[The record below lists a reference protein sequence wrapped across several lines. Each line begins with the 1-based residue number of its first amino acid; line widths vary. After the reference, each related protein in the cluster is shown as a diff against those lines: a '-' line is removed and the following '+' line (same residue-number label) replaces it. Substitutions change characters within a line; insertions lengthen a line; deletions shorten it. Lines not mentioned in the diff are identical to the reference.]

1 MSPKERDQVSR
12 EIYIQEVKDGL
23 WSLKPFKAPGPDGL
37 HIGFFQAYWNI
48 VGSSVFEEVKEI
60 FRSGTMPNHLNETLI
75 TLIPKF
81 PGVDNL
87 GSFRPISSCNTI
99 YKVVTKMIVKRLRPY
114 LLNLTFPLQT
124 AFVSGRMEVD
134 NMIIAQEL
142 IHTMSLKK
150 G

>member
-23 WSLKPFKAPGPDGL
+23 WSLKPFKALGPDRL

-75 TLIPKF
+75 TLILKF
-81 PGVDNL
+81 PRVDNL

-124 AFVSGRMEVD
+124 PFVLGRMEVD

>member
-1 MSPKERDQVSR
+1 MSR
-12 EIYIQEVKDGL
+12 EIYIQEVKNGL
-23 WSLKPFKAPGPDGL
+23 WSLKPFKVPRPDGL
-37 HIGFFQAYWNI
+37 HIGFFQTYWNI

>member
-23 WSLKPFKAPGPDGL
+23 WSLKPFKVLGPDGL
-37 HIGFFQAYWNI
+37 HIGFFQTYWNI

-114 LLNLTFPLQT
+114 FLNLTFLSKPPL
-124 AFVSGRMEVD
+124 FREEWRL
-134 NMIIAQEL
+134 II
-142 IHTMSLKK
+142 
-150 G
+150 

>member
-1 MSPKERDQVSR
+1 MSPKETDQVSR

-23 WSLKPFKAPGPDGL
+23 WSLKPFKVPRPDGL
-37 HIGFFQAYWNI
+37 HIGFFQTYWNI

-81 PGVDNL
+81 PGVNNL

-114 LLNLTFPLQT
+114 FLNLTFPLQT
-124 AFVSGRMEVD
+124 AFVSGRVEVD

-142 IHTMSLKK
+142 IHTISLKK